1 MYVCKRGISECVLY
15 LHLLCSFR
23 QWIVQERAVSLE
35 QQHWESDIFF
45 TSPPKC
51 TIENQL
57 GLCCAYVLHRNRWR
71 EWERSPVSLSL
82 DIYTHRYR
90 NDHSSAPSV
99 CRVYLCPHLCD
110 LCCQEKASVTKMS
123 INTFPKSRS
132 LVSPTSSRSV
142 RHMKHLLW
150 IHGWWQYSG
159 KTLSW
164 YWSFQLHLD
173 KLERRGEKLISAQGH
188 VWMFNH
194 PLAWS
199 GYKMRY
205 LRFEMINEQSFI
217 SAASL
222 ALTIINKVRQFQYSS
237 QLKLRLIW
245 DAFFQNHQLLQSRFV
260 WMFSARR

>member
-123 INTFPKSRS
+123 INFPRAA
-132 LVSPTSSRSV
+132 LSS
-142 RHMKHLLW
+142 
-150 IHGWWQYSG
+150 
-159 KTLSW
+159 
-164 YWSFQLHLD
+164 
-173 KLERRGEKLISAQGH
+173 
-188 VWMFNH
+188 H
-194 PLAWS
+194 PLRHDLYATWS
-199 GYKMRY
+199 ICYEYMDDDSTVGKHWAD
-205 LRFEMINEQSFI
+205 INH
-217 SAASL
+217 
-222 ALTIINKVRQFQYSS
+222 SS
-237 QLKLRLIW
+237 YIW
-245 DAFFQNHQLLQSRFV
+245 TN
-260 WMFSARR
+260 

>member
-1 MYVCKRGISECVLY
+1 MWKNKMYVCKRGISECVLY

-51 TIENQL
+51 TIKNQL

-123 INTFPKSRS
+123 INKFPKSRS

-164 YWSFQLHLD
+164 Y
-173 KLERRGEKLISAQGH
+173 
-188 VWMFNH
+188 
-194 PLAWS
+194 
-199 GYKMRY
+199 
-205 LRFEMINEQSFI
+205 
-217 SAASL
+217 
-222 ALTIINKVRQFQYSS
+222 
-237 QLKLRLIW
+237 
-245 DAFFQNHQLLQSRFV
+245 
-260 WMFSARR
+260 